1 MLDHHGVLDPNP
13 IADSAYE
20 QNAVSGPLMDH
31 SQVSSAM
38 SSGTISS
45 EWGGYPPGTL
55 PSSEHSY
62 ENPYL
67 TPYSA
72 GTEPY
77 PASTFVKT
85 IDLPPMPIFSTY
97 NDHAPPRPRSSPSAF
112 GPNGGDFVWPN
123 PLGIKHAQT
132 EDYSTSSGYSNGPA
146 PPVRSHSPY
155 FGNFGVSEINAPQPR
170 KSYPA
175 IAPNPMGV
183 FEKSSLKRSRTEE
196 TSPEAPQKRRKSSCS
211 MTTPEL
217 GEEDQLLMRL
227 KEEENLP
234 WKDIA
239 ARFQSDLGKSYQVP
253 ALQMR
258 FKRLRERIRP
268 WTDVDINALRMAH
281 EYWEKNKFDI
291 ISAKMVDFGA
301 LEKWPA
307 KLCAKKWQEI
317 NPTYD
322 SYMAHPGTTPAF
334 SQMST
339 PIESAGGYMP
349 PFLHMQ

>member
-1 MLDHHGVLDPNP
+1 MLDHTGVLDPNP
-13 IADSAYE
+13 IADGPYEHHSA
-20 QNAVSGPLMDH
+20 SGPLMDH

-45 EWGGYPPGTL
+45 EWYPTATTL
-55 PSSEHSY
+55 PSSESPY

-67 TPYSA
+67 TPYSQS
-72 GTEPY
+72 GSNPY
-77 PASTFVKT
+77 PPTTFVKT

-97 NDHAPPRPRSSPSAF
+97 DGQIPPRPRSSPSTF
-112 GPNGGDFVWPN
+112 GPGGDIWPN
-123 PLGIKHAQT
+123 PLGIKH
-132 EDYSTSSGYSNGPA
+132 EDVSSTSSYSTGGQA
-146 PPVRSHSPY
+146 PPVRSQSPY
-155 FGNFGVSEINAPQPR
+155 FGYSEISAPQPR
-170 KSYPA
+170 KSYPP

-196 TSPEAPQKRRKSSCS
+196 ASPEAAPKRRKSSCS
-211 MTTPEL
+211 MATPEL
-217 GEEDQLLMRL
+217 NEEDQLLMRL

-291 ISAKMVDFGA
+291 ISAKMLDFGA
-301 LEKWPA
+301 IEKWPT
-307 KLCAKKWQEI
+307 KLCARKWTEI

-322 SYMAHPGTTPAF
+322 SYMTHPGTTPAF

-339 PIESAGGYMP
+339 PIEGPTGYMP